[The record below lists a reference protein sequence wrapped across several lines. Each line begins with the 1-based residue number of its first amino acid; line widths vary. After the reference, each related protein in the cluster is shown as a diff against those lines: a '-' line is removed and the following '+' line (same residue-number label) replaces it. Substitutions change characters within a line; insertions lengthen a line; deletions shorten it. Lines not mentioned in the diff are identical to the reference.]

1 MTADKPHLKSNIRP
15 TSTKEQ
21 TLNTRFLPFF
31 EKKKPVSLSDVV
43 ILFSFSTEPWRESVA
58 SQDSLFL
65 GQPSQFGPSS
75 HSACT
80 KQGLGFSGLTKAFN
94 CSGSLLSTQHMI
106 QLTTS
111 RPIIFP
117 GAISQCWA
125 ASFNVHVPCPLFG
138 RALPHLVIVFIHEI
152 HVLPLRKVHRHQH
165 RNTL

>member
-1 MTADKPHLKSNIRP
+1 MTADKPHLKSNMRP

-21 TLNTRFLPFF
+21 TLNTIFLPF
-31 EKKKPVSLSDVV
+31 KKRKPVSLSDVV

-75 HSACT
+75 RSACT
-80 KQGLGFSGLTKAFN
+80 KQGLGFSGLTKAFQ
-94 CSGSLLSTQHMI
+94 LLRLTPVYSTNMI

-138 RALPHLVIVFIHEI
+138 RALPHLVYRLH
-152 HVLPLRKVHRHQH
+152 P
-165 RNTL
+165 RNPRTATP